1 MYVVENA
8 MKTILVVEDDPAV
21 RQFVRVALELQGHAV
36 VDAAE
41 PEEALKIAAMTDRP
55 IDLLV
60 TDLWLHR
67 SNVRALVDGLVEL
80 GLDLPVLYLSGDCD
94 PPPNLPGRRTLFL
107 GKPFELEQ
115 LEGAVA
121 HLLEH

>member
-1 MYVVENA
+1 MRLV
-8 MKTILVVEDDPAV
+8 LVVEDDPAV
-21 RQFVRVALELQGHAV
+21 RQLVRVTLEWQGHAV
-36 VDAAE
+36 LDAAE
-41 PEEALKIAAMTDRP
+41 PAEALEIAAAIDRP

-60 TDLWLHR
+60 TDIWLR
-67 SNVRALVDGLVEL
+67 GSKAQALVARLVEL
-80 GLDLPVLYLSGDCD
+80 GLDLPVLYLSGDWE

-107 GKPFELEQ
+107 AKPFELHQ

>member
-1 MYVVENA
+1 MVKNA
-8 MKTILVVEDDPAV
+8 LKTVLVVEDEPSV
-21 RQFVRVALELQGHAV
+21 RLLVRVALELQGYAV

-41 PEEALKIAAMTDRP
+41 PAEALEIAATIDRP

-60 TDLWLHR
+60 TDIWLGR
-67 SNVRALVDGLVEL
+67 SDVRALVAGLVDL
-80 GLDLPVLYLSGDCD
+80 GLDLPVLYLSGQYE
-94 PPPNLPGRRTLFL
+94 PPANLPGRRTLFL

-115 LEGAVA
+115 LEQAVA

>member
-1 MYVVENA
+1 VVKNA
-8 MKTILVVEDDPAV
+8 LKTVLVVDDEPSV
-21 RQFVRVALELQGHAV
+21 RLLVRVTLELQGYAV

-41 PEEALKIAAMTDRP
+41 PAEALEIAATIDRP

-60 TDLWLHR
+60 TDIWLGR
-67 SNVRALVDGLVEL
+67 SNVRALVAGLVDL
-80 GLDLPVLYLSGDCD
+80 GLDLPVLYLSGHYE
-94 PPPNLPGRRTLFL
+94 PPANLPGCRTLFL

-115 LEGAVA
+115 LEEAVA

>member
-1 MYVVENA
+1 VVKNA
-8 MKTILVVEDDPAV
+8 LKTVLVVEDEPSV
-21 RQFVRVALELQGHAV
+21 RLLVRVALELQGYAV

-41 PEEALKIAAMTDRP
+41 PAEALEIAATIDRP

-60 TDLWLHR
+60 TDIWLGR
-67 SNVRALVDGLVEL
+67 SDVRALVAGLVDL
-80 GLDLPVLYLSGDCD
+80 GLDLPVLYLSGQYE
-94 PPPNLPGRRTLFL
+94 PPANLPGRRTLFL

-115 LEGAVA
+115 LEQAVA

>member
-1 MYVVENA
+1 VVKNA
-8 MKTILVVEDDPAV
+8 LKTVMVVEDEPSV
-21 RQFVRVALELQGHAV
+21 RLLVRVALELQGYAV

-41 PEEALKIAAMTDRP
+41 PAEALEIAATIDRP

-60 TDLWLHR
+60 TDIWLGR
-67 SNVRALVDGLVEL
+67 SDVRALVAGLVDL
-80 GLDLPVLYLSGDCD
+80 GLDLPVLYLSGQYE
-94 PPPNLPGRRTLFL
+94 PPANLPGRRTLFL

-115 LEGAVA
+115 LEQAVA